1 MGSTVTQPR
10 RSRPARGP
18 RGRET
23 RSRIIAAATRLFVR
37 DGYLATTV
45 GAIAAEAGVAV
56 QSLYLAFG
64 SKLGILAAVLDVA
77 IVGDEEPV
85 ELLEREWM
93 QRVAAAPDGPA
104 AIAVFVAQLRDVLGR
119 TYPVYAV
126 LQAAAASEAGELLEE
141 NKRQR
146 LAGVR
151 AVATA
156 LSAKPGFA
164 AGLAVERAGDLL
176 YALAS
181 EEQYGLLVVERG
193 WAPEAWEAWLRDLL
207 AAICFPPA

>member
-1 MGSTVTQPR
+1 M
-10 RSRPARGP
+10 
-18 RGRET
+18 
-23 RSRIIAAATRLFVR
+23 
-37 DGYLATTV
+37 
-45 GAIAAEAGVAV
+45 

-64 SKLGILAAVLDVA
+64 SKLGVLSAVLDVA

-85 ELLEREWM
+85 ELLERAWM
-93 QRVAAAPDGPA
+93 QRVVTAPDGPGA
-104 AIAVFVAQLRDVLGR
+104 VSVFVAELRAILAR

-126 LQAAAASEAGELLEE
+126 LQAAAASEAGELLAE

-146 LAGVR
+146 LAGMR
-151 AVATA
+151 AVAGA

-164 AGLAVERAGDLL
+164 AGLGVERATDLL

-193 WAPEAWEAWLRDLL
+193 WAPEDWEAWLRELL
-207 AAICFPPA
+207 TELNFPRTTRASSGAG